1 MELMEEP
8 GSRKSVSCDRDGPY
22 YSTLN
27 RPGRSPSTRST
38 PCRSTSRRS
47 TPGQSTSGRSTSVC
61 SRSTADRSTTPEAPP
76 VPPATYHWEEVR
88 RKRSVGGY
96 PWTHLNKPPFDENTW
111 VKYERDHVY
120 EPVTPA
126 ASTDRI
132 SPPVMNPL
140 KDENRHFL
148 RIPLT
153 EELVMAD
160 DTGSEPESEQQQ
172 HQQRRPNREKED
184 DEDDEDDDNDDD
196 EEDDDGEDDNDDD
209 NGIVNKKNL
218 RSDESIY
225 EGENENSSMGDVESG
240 NTRMKVFQQ
249 KVKVKADIL
258 RSKLQGVTKRKPK
271 QKIVMDTPN
280 SEKPRR
286 KFGQFATL
294 PKKFTFN
301 APKVNFS
308 TAFGHFSRRSAD
320 PNESSTDETK
330 SVREETKSG
339 RFSLPRFGLSR
350 TSSESPK
357 PSKSVKIGGSRLSIP
372 GFRPRTWSDASKVS
386 KPDSPKPRIMDFGTY
401 PRIFSKRRKTNAANK
416 AKTPPPSSDG
426 GEPESNNYKRKD
438 SFHRRFFRSHKEST
452 PAPTEEQ
459 TATLAVEEELDEP
472 PLQVS
477 KESLAEFGDSDL
489 QEVISLSDDC
499 SRSKDAKSLSDHRA
513 GVIEEID
520 SDEFFLREKGLSRGD
535 VHISN
540 YLSSE
545 IRDVFR
551 SNRTRS
557 VEGVNDNDNGGVARN
572 NRETSSG
579 IATPVRPSRTNSLRR
594 PIRHTVTDANTER
607 SYVADRFST
616 MPKSFG
622 GTRSLKKPEDD
633 TPENIITSQTFEPS
647 QNPVLPSGVPWRTS
661 GRQTAAATV
670 AHMPPKPPTRQRMSK
685 FSTFDTRSMIDLSRK
700 RSQSQIGFQPS
711 MNFSET
717 VPKAPMRRSR
727 TSLAGSDHDI
737 SSAVAD
743 YGGRPSWAVN
753 GSGAGVPTPPL
764 RRSRMSLSVDADV
777 EERSATAAYAVNGSA
792 SARSTGSTPPRPP
805 PPRTTTT
812 TSSAV
817 AGYATVDKSSQ
828 STATLL
834 LPPQSPMR
842 HRRKKSYDVIK
853 SQEFGAFFTIPR
865 SYSYC
870 DRNARPSTTADTN
883 SAAKLPP
890 PSRPARAY
898 NTLGP
903 SRPLRRRLPVSEH
916 EYGDVADDGSGRHR
930 HDDDDGDDRNDG
942 TAKAAAALCS
952 GDVIEKM
959 KLRPLPSPPPP
970 PRKSRAADDMATPEP
985 QRRRNTDSALVPF
998 LDRRE
1003 TSATSSNDFF
1013 ADVSR
1018 ALLASAAKN
1027 AVAICADD
1035 VSVAVQ
1041 TDPSPAADD
1050 YLSDDHRDDG
1060 SCCSADSYDRPS
1072 KSTAAAAAATP
1083 RHLAPKTLTT
1093 AGSTTDRPRTRSSS
1107 QITEYVD
1114 RPTSGMSVTAA
1125 DDCSCNGYAMVSD
1138 AAAAGGVT
1146 AVRAQCITVE
1156 ELQVGRMIV
1165 ADILGQRMAVDDM
1178 SGSSLKIAQ
1187 FAAAAQHPSLQQD
1200 ATAAVQAS
1208 PACADDPMTTHVP
1221 QLQDDAA
1228 SVQSSRVSS
1237 MYPEV
1242 DSDEDRASVLAA
1254 PTPPRRRSKPPSSP
1268 RSPATADHH
1277 DQGKNGCRPS
1287 GTVGAVDLS
1296 TADPSI
1302 TELSCQ
1308 LFRLCHSN
1316 VCSLF
1321 TKVVQQ
1327 VVPEDTEKRRDLQAA
1342 LCFLSIIL
1350 AGLLILGFGNEKT
1363 IHHHHWDFQFPPN
1376 Q

>member
-1 MELMEEP
+1 M
-8 GSRKSVSCDRDGPY
+8 SCGRDGPY

-27 RPGRSPSTRST
+27 QPTLGRSPSTRST

-47 TPGQSTSGRSTSVC
+47 TPGRSTSGRSTSGC
-61 SRSTADRSTTPEAPP
+61 SRSTDRSMTPEPPP

-96 PWTHLNKPPFDENTW
+96 PWTHLNKPPFDEKTW
-111 VKYERDHVY
+111 MKYERDHVY
-120 EPVTPA
+120 EPVTPTVSA
-126 ASTDRI
+126 DRMT
-132 SPPVMNPL
+132 PPVVNPK
-140 KDENRHFL
+140 KDDSRHFL

-160 DTGSEPESEQQQ
+160 DTGSEPESDQQQ
-172 HQQRRPNREKED
+172 QRQLRLAREEED
-184 DEDDEDDDNDDD
+184 DEDNDNNNDEEDDD
-196 EEDDDGEDDNDDD
+196 EEDNDDD
-209 NGIVNKKNL
+209 DEDGNVDKKDV
-218 RSDESIY
+218 RSEESIY
-225 EGENENSSMGDVESG
+225 EGENENSSVGDVESS

-258 RSKLQGVTKRKPK
+258 RTKLQGVTKRKPK
-271 QKIVMDTPN
+271 QKIVVDTPN
-280 SEKPRR
+280 GEKSRR

-308 TAFGHFSRRSAD
+308 TAFGHFSRRSVD

-330 SVREETKSG
+330 SVRDETKSG
-339 RFSLPRFGLSR
+339 RFSLPRFSLSR
-350 TSSESPK
+350 TTSESPK

-372 GFRPRTWSDASKVS
+372 SLRGRTWSDASKIS

-401 PRIFSKRRKTNAANK
+401 PRIFSKRRKTNATNK

-426 GEPESNNYKRKD
+426 GESEQNNYKRKD

-499 SRSKDAKSLSDHRA
+499 RSKDTKSLSEHRS

-557 VEGVNDNDNGGVARN
+557 VEGVNNNDNGAIARN
-572 NRETSSG
+572 NHESSNG
-579 IATPVRPSRTNSLRR
+579 ISTPVRPSRTNSLRR
-594 PIRHTVTDANTER
+594 PNRHTTTDANTER

-622 GTRSLKKPEDD
+622 GTRPLKKDVEDY

-647 QNPVLPSGVPWRTS
+647 QNPILPSGVPWRTS
-661 GRQTAAATV
+661 VRQTTAATV
-670 AHMPPKPPTRQRMSK
+670 TQMPPKPPTRQRMAK

-711 MNFSET
+711 MNFSDT

-727 TSLAGSDHDI
+727 TSLAGSDRDI
-737 SSAVAD
+737 SSTVTD
-743 YGGRPSWAVN
+743 NGGRPSWAVN
-753 GSGAGVPTPPL
+753 GGGSTGAPTPPL
-764 RRSRMSLSVDADV
+764 RRSRMSLTSEADV
-777 EERSATAAYAVNGSA
+777 EERFATVMHSVNGTA
-792 SARSTGSTPPRPP
+792 GPARSTGSTPPRPP
-805 PPRTTTT
+805 PPQLTATAA
-812 TSSAV
+812 SAAV
-817 AGYATVDKSSQ
+817 VGYATVDKSSP
-828 STATLL
+828 SSAASLL
-834 LPPQSPMR
+834 LPPQSPAR

-865 SYSYC
+865 SYSYS
-870 DRNARPSTTADTN
+870 DRNAKPPADADNGCST
-883 SAAKLPP
+883 AKLPP

-903 SRPLRRRLPVSEH
+903 SRPLRRRLPVREH
-916 EYGDVADDGSGRHR
+916 EYGDVADDGSGVH
-930 HDDDDGDDRNDG
+930 HDDSKGDGADRIDG
-942 TAKAAAALCS
+942 TAKAAATLCS

-970 PRKSRAADDMATPEP
+970 PRKSRPADDAVNTPEP
-985 QRRRNTDSALVPF
+985 HRRRNTDSALVPF

-1003 TSATSSNDFF
+1003 TSVTSSNDFF

-1018 ALLASAAKN
+1018 ALLASAAQN
-1027 AVAICADD
+1027 TVSATDD

-1041 TDPSPAADD
+1041 TDPSPAD
-1050 YLSDDHRDDG
+1050 YASDDHDDDG
-1060 SCCSADSYDRPS
+1060 SCCSTESDDGRAT
-1072 KSTAAAAAATP
+1072 KSGGSTTRRHVSPNTLQTCTAAAAP
-1083 RHLAPKTLTT
+1083 V
-1093 AGSTTDRPRTRSSS
+1093 DRPRSRTSS
-1107 QITEYVD
+1107 QVTEYVD
-1114 RPTSGMSVTAA
+1114 RPTSGMSVTAE
-1125 DDCSCNGYAMVSD
+1125 DDCNCNGYAMVSETAS
-1138 AAAAGGVT
+1138 AANGVA
-1146 AVRAQCITVE
+1146 AVRAQRITVE

-1165 ADILGQRMAVDDM
+1165 ADILGQRMAVDDV

-1187 FAAAAQHPSLQQD
+1187 FATAAVQHPSLQQLQQNA
-1200 ATAAVQAS
+1200 ATAAAVQAAS
-1208 PACADDPMTTHVP
+1208 RAADDLVATHHVPP
-1221 QLQDDAA
+1221 QLQDDNA

-1268 RSPATADHH
+1268 RSTANADHH
-1277 DQGKNGCRPS
+1277 DRGKNGRLP
-1287 GTVGAVDLS
+1287 VGAVDLS
-1296 TADPSI
+1296 AADPSI

>member
-1 MELMEEP
+1 
-8 GSRKSVSCDRDGPY
+8 
-22 YSTLN
+22 
-27 RPGRSPSTRST
+27 
-38 PCRSTSRRS
+38 
-47 TPGQSTSGRSTSVC
+47 
-61 SRSTADRSTTPEAPP
+61 
-76 VPPATYHWEEVR
+76 VR

-96 PWTHLNKPPFDENTW
+96 PWTHLNKPPFDEKTW

-126 ASTDRI
+126 AGADQI
-132 SPPVMNPL
+132 SPPTTNL
-140 KDENRHFL
+140 KKDDNRHFL

-160 DTGSEPESEQQQ
+160 DTGSEPESDQQQ
-172 HQQRRPNREKED
+172 QRQLRLARQEEDNED
-184 DEDDEDDDNDDD
+184 DENDDNEEDDEEEENDNDNDD
-196 EEDDDGEDDNDDD
+196 GN
-209 NGIVNKKNL
+209 VSKKVV
-218 RSDESIY
+218 RSDESTY
-225 EGENENSSMGDVESG
+225 EGENENSSVGDVESS

-258 RSKLQGVTKRKPK
+258 RTKLQGVTKRKPK
-271 QKIVMDTPN
+271 QKIVVDAPN
-280 SEKPRR
+280 GEKSRR

-308 TAFGHFSRRSAD
+308 TAFGHFSRRSVD

-330 SVREETKSG
+330 SVRDEMKN

-372 GFRPRTWSDASKVS
+372 NFRPRTWSDASKVS
-386 KPDSPKPRIMDFGTY
+386 KPDSPKTRIMDFGTY
-401 PRIFSKRRKTNAANK
+401 PRIFSKRRKTNVTNK
-416 AKTPPPSSDG
+416 EKTPPPSSDG
-426 GEPESNNYKRKD
+426 GEPEKNNYKQKD

-452 PAPTEEQ
+452 PAPTDEQ

-477 KESLAEFGDSDL
+477 KESLTEFGDSDL

-499 SRSKDAKSLSDHRA
+499 RSKDTKSLSEHRS

-557 VEGVNDNDNGGVARN
+557 VEGVNDNDSGTSARN
-572 NRETSSG
+572 NRDSSSG
-579 IATPVRPSRTNSLRR
+579 ISTPVRPSRTNSLKR
-594 PIRHTVTDANTER
+594 PNRHTTVDTNTER

-622 GTRSLKKPEDD
+622 GTRLLKKDVEDY

-647 QNPVLPSGVPWRTS
+647 QNPILPSGVPWRTS
-661 GRQTAAATV
+661 VRQITSVTV
-670 AHMPPKPPTRQRMSK
+670 THMPPKPPTRQRMAK

-711 MNFSET
+711 MNFSDT

-727 TSLAGSDHDI
+727 TSLAGSDRDI
-737 SSAVAD
+737 SLAVTD
-743 YGGRPSWAVN
+743 NGGRPSWAMN
-753 GSGAGVPTPPL
+753 GSGVGAPTPPL
-764 RRSRMSLSVDADV
+764 RRSRMSLTSDMDV
-777 EERSATAAYAVNGSA
+777 EERSTTAVHALNGTAAV
-792 SARSTGSTPPRPP
+792 RSTPPRPP
-805 PPRTTTT
+805 PPQPST
-812 TSSAV
+812 TSAAV
-817 AGYATVDKSSQ
+817 AGYATVDKSSPS
-828 STATLL
+828 STSLL

-870 DRNARPSTTADTN
+870 DRDARPSTDADVGRTV
-883 SAAKLPP
+883 KLPP

-903 SRPLRRRLPVSEH
+903 SRPLRRRLPVREH
-916 EYGDVADDGSGRHR
+916 EYGDVIDGGSGGH
-930 HDDDDGDDRNDG
+930 HDNDDGDGADRTDG

-970 PRKSRAADDMATPEP
+970 PRKSRAADDAVTPEP
-985 QRRRNTDSALVPF
+985 HRRRNTDSALVPF

-1003 TSATSSNDFF
+1003 TSVTSSNDFF

-1018 ALLASAAKN
+1018 ALLASAARN
-1027 AVAICADD
+1027 TVAATDD

-1041 TDPSPAADD
+1041 TEPSPDD
-1050 YLSDDHRDDG
+1050 YASDDRDDR
-1060 SCCSADSYDRPS
+1060 SCCSAESDDRATRP
-1072 KSTAAAAAATP
+1072 AATTSQ
-1083 RHLAPKTLTT
+1083 HLTPKTLTT
-1093 AGSTTDRPRTRSSS
+1093 AAPVDRLRSRTSS
-1107 QITEYVD
+1107 QVTEYVD
-1114 RPTSGMSVTAA
+1114 RPTSGMSVNTA
-1125 DDCSCNGYAMVSD
+1125 DDCSCNGYAMVAETAD
-1138 AAAAGGVT
+1138 AGSGVA
-1146 AVRAQCITVE
+1146 AVRAQRITVE

-1165 ADILGQRMAVDDM
+1165 ADILGQRMAVDDV
-1178 SGSSLKIAQ
+1178 SRSSQKIAQ
-1187 FAAAAQHPSLQQD
+1187 FATAVQHPSLQQLQQD
-1200 ATAAVQAS
+1200 ATAAVQAA
-1208 PACADDPMTTHVP
+1208 PACDDLTTHVA
-1221 QLQDDAA
+1221 QLQDDNA

-1268 RSPATADHH
+1268 RSATDADRH
-1277 DQGKNGCRPS
+1277 DRGKNGRPP

-1296 TADPSI
+1296 AADPSI